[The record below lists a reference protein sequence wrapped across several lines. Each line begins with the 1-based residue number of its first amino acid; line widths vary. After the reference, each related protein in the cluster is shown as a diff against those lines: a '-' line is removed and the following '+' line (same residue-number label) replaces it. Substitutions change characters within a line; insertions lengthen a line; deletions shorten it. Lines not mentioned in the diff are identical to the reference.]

1 MNVKI
6 CTEKQFTTDESAG
19 HCAASLILTQF
30 SHENHQGNLKK
41 KKWLAS
47 WGHLCSSSDLMLDL
61 MLCCCHLAILN
72 NSKPKYHAF
81 SLCTC
86 SYKLCSQAQAVIQ
99 PHN

>member
-41 KKWLAS
+41 KVAGFMGS
-47 WGHLCSSSDLMLDL
+47 
-61 MLCCCHLAILN
+61 
-72 NSKPKYHAF
+72 P
-81 SLCTC
+81 
-86 SYKLCSQAQAVIQ
+86 V
-99 PHN
+99 